1 YTQFPTK
8 KIVILDMV
16 SFYASC
22 IATYHNLDVL
32 KVPIAVVGNLE
43 QKGSVVLAAS
53 PPMKKRFS
61 IKTGSRLYEI
71 PKHPEIRLFN
81 PRSEERRVGKES
93 RYMSGLES

>member
-1 YTQFPTK
+1 
-8 KIVILDMV
+8 MV

-61 IKTGSRLYEI
+61 IKTGSRLYKI
-71 PKHPEIRLFN
+71 TIHSKIRLFN
-81 PRSEERRVGKES
+81 HHMNYIIAMTIDISLILYHIIIPDANQVTSS
-93 RYMSGLES
+93 D